1 MTTIRQIMRRIER
14 AEQSKYPT
22 QLTPPF
28 QVRDGTQTP
37 EQLEAMERELEEYE
51 RRCPNGPPAF
61 IICCERYTRDD

>member
-1 MTTIRQIMRRIER
+1 MATIRQLRKRIER

-22 QLTPPF
+22 HMTPPF

-37 EQLEAMERELEEYE
+37 EELEAMERELEEYE

-61 IICCERYTRDD
+61 IIDCARYTRDD